1 MFELVVSQRQHEF
14 KLRLPVVALGD
25 VEQLALAH
33 AGGRIMYGELSGTGC
48 GFKLALKPRMHLHA
62 SSVETVIP
70 FLCSTAPVLD
80 ATSFHIDSK
89 IS

>member
-1 MFELVVSQRQHEF
+1 
-14 KLRLPVVALGD
+14 
-25 VEQLALAH
+25 
-33 AGGRIMYGELSGTGC
+33 MYGELSGTGC

-62 SSVETVIP
+62 SWVETVIP